1 MDSII
6 LNINKSAM
14 KKYPRVLTIA
24 GSDSGGGAGIQADIK
39 TISALGCYATSVITA
54 VTVQNTLGVTAVH
67 PVPADIIEKQID
79 AVLSDIGTDAVK
91 IGMLHSAEAIKAVK
105 KGLIKYKIRKIVLDT
120 VMVAASGDK
129 LMEDSAVDVLI
140 KELFPIAAVI
150 TPNLNEA
157 ESILGE
163 RITSVDDMARAAEK
177 LLELASNAI
186 LLKGGHLE
194 GDKVCDIYM
203 DKSGYNP
210 VLYENKKIKSNNIHG
225 TGCTLSSA
233 IAAFLARRH
242 DVTGAVKNAQ
252 RFTYNAICNGKDYK
266 TGRGRGPLNHF
277 FDPQILKEL

>member
-1 MDSII
+1 M
-6 LNINKSAM
+6 M

-54 VTVQNTLGVTAVH
+54 ITAQNTLGVTAIH

-91 IGMLHSAEAIKAVK
+91 IGMLHSVEAIKAVK
-105 KGLIKYKIRKIVLDT
+105 KGLDKYKILYTVLDT
-120 VMVAASGDK
+120 VMVAASGDR
-129 LMEDSAVDVLI
+129 LIEENAVDALI

-150 TPNLNEA
+150 TPNLEEA
-157 ESILGE
+157 EVILGE
-163 RITSVDDMARAAEK
+163 RITSRDDMVRAAER
-177 LLELASNAI
+177 LLKLASNAV

-194 GDKVCDIYM
+194 GNKVFDVYM
-203 DKSGYNP
+203 DKSGNNT
-210 VLYENKKIKSNNIHG
+210 VIYENNKIPGNNIHG

-233 IAAFLARRH
+233 IAAFLARGY

-252 RFTYNAICNGKDYK
+252 RFTYNAIYHGKEFK
-266 TGRGRGPLNHF
+266 TGNGRGPLNHF
-277 FDPQILKEL
+277 FDPRILREL

>member
-1 MDSII
+1 
-6 LNINKSAM
+6 M

-79 AVLSDIGTDAVK
+79 AVLSDIGTDALK

-105 KGLIKYKIRKIVLDT
+105 KGLVRYKIRKVVLDT
-120 VMVAASGDK
+120 VMVAASGDR

-140 KELFPIAAVI
+140 KELFPIAAII
-150 TPNLNEA
+150 TPNLKEA
-157 ESILGE
+157 AVILGE
-163 RITSVDDMARAAEK
+163 RITSREEMVSAAQRLMK
-177 LLELASNAI
+177 LASNSV

-203 DKSGYNP
+203 DKSGSNP
-210 VLYENKKIKSNNIHG
+210 VIYKNKRIKSNNIHG

-233 IAAFLARRH
+233 IAAFLARGY
-242 DVTGAVKNAQ
+242 DATGAVKNAQ
-252 RFTYNAICNGKDYK
+252 KYTYNAINHGKEFK
-266 TGRGRGPLNHF
+266 TGNGRGPLNHF
-277 FDPQILKEL
+277 FNPRILREL